1 MDNTEDIMEYFFGD
15 PEWVDLVETKDGHVY
30 GFRAL
35 GTSMNGRIAVKFG
48 WTNDWEYK
56 KGCWY
61 DDGLNQ
67 PKHIFLLK
75 KVDDMRSTEK
85 KLIEFAKESPYFS
98 ETPSFGKGWFETD
111 LSDSVL
117 ESLFNYLLE

>member
-1 MDNTEDIMEYFFGD
+1 M
-15 PEWVDLVETKDGHVY
+15 DLVETKDGYVY
-30 GFRAL
+30 GFVPHS
-35 GTSMNGRIAVKFG
+35 TFNGQKVVKFG

-98 ETPSFGKGWFETD
+98 ETPFFGKGWFETD

-117 ESLFNYLLE
+117 DSLFNYLLE